1 LLGIIFRASED
12 YFLNNRKESGALILF
27 YDFCIF
33 YASKYSEWPIE
44 ICGNIAC
51 KLTMDY
57 EWSLINCL
65 INMRL
70 NYEIII
76 LEMQL
81 LGYLLASM

>member
-1 LLGIIFRASED
+1 
-12 YFLNNRKESGALILF
+12 
-27 YDFCIF
+27 
-33 YASKYSEWPIE
+33 
-44 ICGNIAC
+44 
-51 KLTMDY
+51 MDD